1 VRTLAPGG
9 PADLAGLQVDDVIV
23 SIGGLVVKGPE
34 DVVAAI
40 DRQGVGEPLG
50 LVVKRSDQR
59 LQLTMTPVDMRA
71 LQR

>member
-1 VRTLAPGG
+1 
-9 PADLAGLQVDDVIV
+9 
-23 SIGGLVVKGPE
+23 VKGPE